1 MINFNEENQRK
12 DLQSLVLNSILENPK
27 VALMD
32 PNPVL
37 KKPENVAIEKFFN
50 LGKSK
55 DPLNL
60 QPDQVKKTTRRIPK
74 TDPPVGAKVKADLLN

>member
-1 MINFNEENQRK
+1 
-12 DLQSLVLNSILENPK
+12 
-27 VALMD
+27 MD
-32 PNPVL
+32 PHPVL

-60 QPDQVKKTTRRIPK
+60 PTDQVKKTTRRIAA
-74 TDPPVGAKVKADLLN
+74 TDPSGGAKVKDGLI

>member
-1 MINFNEENQRK
+1 LEIINFNEENQRK

-60 QPDQVKKTTRRIPK
+60 
-74 TDPPVGAKVKADLLN
+74 

>member
-60 QPDQVKKTTRRIPK
+60 
-74 TDPPVGAKVKADLLN
+74 